1 LLDIEKTAM
10 VCALRPVGR
19 IWRFRDTLG
28 FARAAPKLTDAIV
41 DMKPQAERS
50 TQEVLAGLVERVTY
64 HNAEN
69 GFSVLRAKARGHRDV
84 VTVVGH
90 AATIAAGEWITASG
104 EWVNDRTHGQQFR
117 ARFLRTSPP
126 TSADGIE
133 KYLSSGMIRGVGPV
147 YAKKLVRAFGEKV
160 FDVIEATPDRLR
172 EVDGIGPVRAASI
185 LAAWAEQKAV
195 REIMVF
201 LHSHGV
207 GTARAVRIFKTYG
220 ADAIQVM
227 TENPYRLARDI
238 RGIGFKTADA
248 IAMKLGVEKTA
259 MMRVRA
265 GISYALTEA
274 MDEGHC
280 GLPTQE
286 LMPLAEKLLEV
297 PQELV
302 RTALGLELQEGTV
315 IADQVGETA
324 CVFLAG
330 LHRAERTIAERLMR
344 LANGALPWPWIDP
357 DKALPWVEKH
367 IGLALA
373 ESQAAAIRLALTS
386 KVLVMT
392 GGPGVG
398 KTTIV
403 KAILRIL
410 AAKGTDILLCAPTG
424 RAAKRMTEATGF
436 EAKTIH
442 RLLEVDPKSGGFKR
456 GDDNPLDCDLLV
468 VDETS
473 MVDVM
478 LMQALMK
485 AVPDKAAFLIV
496 GDIDQLPSVGPGQVL
511 ADIISS
517 GAVPVVRLT
526 EVFRQAAQSRI
537 ITSAH
542 RINHGSI
549 PDLSTPETGSDFYF
563 VQADDPETAVGR
575 IIELVKTRIP
585 RRFGLD
591 PIRDIQ
597 VLCPMNRGG
606 VGARSLNIELQAAL
620 NPAGDRKVE
629 RFGWTFAPDDK
640 VMQIENDYD
649 KEVYNGDIGYINDV
663 DPNGGEVVASFD
675 GRAITYGFGEL
686 DTLVPAYA
694 VTIHKSQGSEYP
706 AVVIPVMT
714 QHYAMLQRNLLY
726 TGVTRGKRLV
736 VLVGQKKAVAIAVR
750 NVSGRRRWS
759 KLAEWLHFAPPSSL

>member
-1 LLDIEKTAM
+1 MKTQPHPSD
-10 VCALRPVGR
+10 R
-19 IWRFRDTLG
+19 
-28 FARAAPKLTDAIV
+28 
-41 DMKPQAERS
+41 
-50 TQEVLAGLVERVTY
+50 EVLAGLVERVTY
-64 HNAEN
+64 QNAEN
-69 GFSVLRAKARGHRDV
+69 GFCVIRVKARSHRDL

-90 AATIAAGEWITASG
+90 AATISAGEWITASG
-104 EWVNDRTHGQQFR
+104 DWMNDRTHGQQFR
-117 ARFLRTSPP
+117 ARFLKTSEP
-126 TSADGIE
+126 TTVEGIE
-133 KYLSSGMIRGVGPV
+133 KYLALGMIRGIGPA
-147 YAKKLVRAFGEKV
+147 YAKKLLRAFGEKV
-160 FDVIEATPDRLR
+160 FDVIETQADRLR
-172 EVDGIGPVRAASI
+172 EVDGIGPVRAGRI
-185 LAAWAEQKAV
+185 VAAWAEQKMV

-248 IAMKLGVEKTA
+248 IAMKLGIEKTA
-259 MMRVRA
+259 MVRVRA

-280 GLPTQE
+280 GLPTDE
-286 LMPLAEKLLEV
+286 LLPLAEKLLEV

-302 RTALGLELQEGTV
+302 RTALDLELQEGTV
-315 IADQVGETA
+315 VADRVGETP

-330 LHRAERTIAERLMR
+330 LHRAERAIAERLLR

-357 DKALPWVEKH
+357 GKALPWVEKR

-373 ESQAAAIRLALTS
+373 ESQVAAIRLALMS
-386 KVLVMT
+386 KVTVMT

-410 AAKGTDILLCAPTG
+410 SAKRVRLLLCAPTG
-424 RAAKRMTEATGF
+424 RAAKRMAEATGF

-442 RLLEVDPKSGGFKR
+442 RLLEVDPKGGGFKR

-485 AVPDKAAFLIV
+485 AVPDKAALLLV

-511 ADIISS
+511 ADVIAS
-517 GAVPVVRLT
+517 GAVPVVHLT

-542 RINHGSI
+542 RINQGSI
-549 PDLSTPETGSDFYF
+549 PDLSPPGAESDFYF
-563 VQADDPETAVGR
+563 VQADDPESAVGR

-585 RRFGLD
+585 RRFGLN

-629 RFGWTFAPDDK
+629 RFGWTFAPGDK

-649 KEVYNGDIGYINDV
+649 KEVYNGDIGFVTEVEPDE
-663 DPNGGEVVASFD
+663 GELTASFD
-675 GRAITYGFGEL
+675 GRAVTYGFGEL

-694 VTIHKSQGSEYP
+694 ATIHKSQGSEYP
-706 AVVIPVMT
+706 TVVIPIMT

-736 VLVGQKKAVAIAVR
+736 VLVGQKKAVAIAVC

-759 KLAEWLHFAPPSSL
+759 KLGEWLRPRAATNSR